1 MAEMLLINPKTRGRR
16 KARRSNPIGA
26 KRTRRASA
34 RRRNPIAAV
43 SRRVMYR
50 RRRNPIGLA
59 RRRVMRRRRNP
70 IGMGRMGMGSVIG
83 MVREGIMSGVGAVA
97 FGVVHGQIQKFLP
110 AALRVVPGKIGA
122 GDAVKA
128 LITVV
133 VGQAL
138 SGATRGWSK
147 KAAAAS
153 LTVQMHDLV
162 KGFVPAAL
170 PLGGLGY
177 ASPAGIAMST
187 NRVGPIRRGMN
198 AYTGGTPLLSAY
210 TSGGSQLLNG
220 ARSREGVTTIR

>member
-1 MAEMLLINPKTRGRR
+1 MAEMLLINPRRR
-16 KARRSNPIGA
+16 KARKVTT
-26 KRTRRASA
+26 KRRARRASSA
-34 RRRNPIAAV
+34 RRRRNPIAAV
-43 SRRVMYR
+43 ARYTR
-50 RRRNPIGLA
+50 RRRNPIGLMK
-59 RRRVMRRRRNP
+59 RRVMRRRRNP
-70 IGMGRMGMGSVIG
+70 IGMGRMGMGSVVS
-83 MVREGIMSGVGAVA
+83 MVREGLMSGVGAVA

-133 VGQAL
+133 LGQAL
-138 SGATRGWSK
+138 SGVTRGYSK

-170 PLGGLGY
+170 PLGF
-177 ASPAGIAMST
+177 ASPAGVAMGT

-210 TSGGSQLLNG
+210 TGGSQLLSG
-220 ARSREGVTTIR
+220 ARSREGVTAVR

>member
-1 MAEMLLINPKTRGRR
+1 MAEMLLINPRRR
-16 KARRSNPIGA
+16 KARKATA
-26 KRTRRASA
+26 KRRVRRASSA

-43 SRRVMYR
+43 SRRVM

-59 RRRVMRRRRNP
+59 RRVMRRRRNP
-70 IGMGRMGMGSVIG
+70 IGMGRLGMSSVVG
-83 MVREGIMSGVGAVA
+83 MVREGLMSGVGAVA

-133 VGQAL
+133 LGQAL
-138 SGATRGWSK
+138 SGVTRGYSK

-177 ASPAGIAMST
+177 ASPAGVAMGT

-210 TSGGSQLLNG
+210 TGGSQLLNG
-220 ARSREGVTTIR
+220 ARSREGVTAVR

>member
-1 MAEMLLINPKTRGRR
+1 MAEMLLINPRRR
-16 KARRSNPIGA
+16 KARKTTAKRRDRRASTARRSNPI
-26 KRTRRASA
+26 
-34 RRRNPIAAV
+34 AAV
-43 SRRVMYR
+43 ARRVM
-50 RRRNPIGLA
+50 RRRNPIGMMQ
-59 RRRVMRRRRNP
+59 RRVMRRRRNP
-70 IGMGRMGMGSVIG
+70 IGMGRVGMGSVVS
-83 MVREGIMSGVGAVA
+83 MVREGLMSGVGAVA

-133 VGQAL
+133 LGQAL
-138 SGATRGWSK
+138 SGVTRGYSK

-162 KGFVPAAL
+162 KGFVPSAL

-177 ASPAGIAMST
+177 ASPAGISMGT

-210 TSGGSQLLNG
+210 TSGSSQLLNG
-220 ARSREGVTTIR
+220 ARSREGVTAIR

>member
-1 MAEMLLINPKTRGRR
+1 MAEMLLINPRRR
-16 KARRSNPIGA
+16 KARKAAS
-26 KRTRRASA
+26 KRRVRRASTA

-43 SRRVMYR
+43 ARYPR
-50 RRRNPIGLA
+50 RRRNPIGMMK
-59 RRRVMRRRRNP
+59 RRVMRRRRNP

-133 VGQAL
+133 LGQAL
-138 SGATRGWSK
+138 SGATRGYSK

>member
-1 MAEMLLINPKTRGRR
+1 MAEMLLINPRRR
-16 KARRSNPIGA
+16 KARKATA
-26 KRTRRASA
+26 KRRIRRAA
-34 RRRNPIAAV
+34 PARRRRNPISAV
-43 SRRVMYR
+43 ARRVM

-59 RRRVMRRRRNP
+59 RRVMRRRRNP
-70 IGMGRMGMGSVIG
+70 IGIGRLGMGSIVG
-83 MVREGIMSGVGAVA
+83 MVREGLMSGVGAVA

-133 VGQAL
+133 LGQAL
-138 SGATRGWSK
+138 SGVTRGYSK

-170 PLGGLGY
+170 PLGGVGGLGF
-177 ASPAGIAMST
+177 ASPAGVAMGT

-210 TSGGSQLLNG
+210 TGGSQLLNG
-220 ARSREGVTTIR
+220 ARSREGVTAIR

>member
-1 MAEMLLINPKTRGRR
+1 MAEMLLINPRRR
-16 KARRSNPIGA
+16 KAARKATSKRRV
-26 KRTRRASA
+26 RRASTA
-34 RRRNPIAAV
+34 RRRRNPIAAV
-43 SRRVMYR
+43 ARRVMYR
-50 RRRNPIGLA
+50 RRRNPIGLMK
-59 RRRVMRRRRNP
+59 RRVMRRRRNP
-70 IGMGRMGMGSVIG
+70 IGMGRMGMGSVVS
-83 MVREGIMSGVGAVA
+83 MVREGLMSGVGAVA

-133 VGQAL
+133 LGQAL
-138 SGATRGWSK
+138 SGVTRGYSK

-177 ASPAGIAMST
+177 ASPAGIAMGT

-210 TSGGSQLLNG
+210 TSGNSQLLNG
-220 ARSREGVTTIR
+220 ARSREGVTAIR

>member
-1 MAEMLLINPKTRGRR
+1 MAEMLLINPRRR
-16 KARRSNPIGA
+16 KARKATA
-26 KRTRRASA
+26 KRRVRRASTA

-43 SRRVMYR
+43 ARYTR
-50 RRRNPIGLA
+50 RRRNPIGMMK
-59 RRRVMRRRRNP
+59 RRVMRRRRNP
-70 IGMGRMGMGSVIG
+70 IGMGRLGMGSIVG
-83 MVREGIMSGVGAVA
+83 MVREGLMSGVGAVA

-110 AALRVVPGKIGA
+110 AALKVVPGKIGA

-133 VGQAL
+133 LGQAL
-138 SGATRGWSK
+138 SGVTRGYSK

-170 PLGGLGY
+170 PLGGLGF
-177 ASPAGIAMST
+177 ASPAGIAMGT

-210 TSGGSQLLNG
+210 TSGASQLLNG
-220 ARSREGVTTIR
+220 ARNREGVTSIR

>member
-1 MAEMLLINPKTRGRR
+1 MAEMLLINPRRR
-16 KARRSNPIGA
+16 KARKATS
-26 KRTRRASA
+26 KRRVRRASTA
-34 RRRNPIAAV
+34 RRRRNPIAAV
-43 SRRVMYR
+43 ARYAR
-50 RRRNPIGLA
+50 RRRNPIGLMK
-59 RRRVMRRRRNP
+59 RRVMRRRRNP
-70 IGMGRMGMGSVIG
+70 IGMGRMGMGSIVG

-133 VGQAL
+133 LGQAL
-138 SGATRGWSK
+138 SGATRGYSK

-162 KGFVPAAL
+162 KGFVPASL

-198 AYTGGTPLLSAY
+198 AYTQGTPLLNAY
-210 TSGGSQLLNG
+210 TSGSSQLLNG

>member
-34 RRRNPIAAV
+34 RRRNPVAAV
-43 SRRVMYR
+43 ARYA
-50 RRRNPIGLA
+50 RRRNPIGMMK
-59 RRRVMRRRRNP
+59 RRVMRRRRNP
-70 IGMGRMGMGSVIG
+70 IAMGGRMGMSSVVG
-83 MVREGIMSGVGAVA
+83 MIREGVMSGVGAVA

-110 AALRVVPGKIGA
+110 ANLRVVPGKIGA
-122 GDAVKA
+122 GDAIKA

-133 VGQAL
+133 LGHAL
-138 SGATRGWSK
+138 SGATRGYSK

-162 KGFVPAAL
+162 KGFVPASL
-170 PLGGLGY
+170 PLGGLGFM
-177 ASPAGIAMST
+177 SPAGISMGT

-198 AYTGGTPLLSAY
+198 AYTAGTPLLNAY
-210 TSGGSQLLNG
+210 TSGPSQLLNG

>member
-1 MAEMLLINPKTRGRR
+1 MAEMLLINPRRR
-16 KARRSNPIGA
+16 KARKTTA
-26 KRTRRASA
+26 KRRVPRASTA
-34 RRRNPIAAV
+34 RRRRNPIAAV
-43 SRRVMYR
+43 ARYTR
-50 RRRNPIGLA
+50 RRRNPIGMMK
-59 RRRVMRRRRNP
+59 RRVMRRRRNP
-70 IGMGRMGMGSVIG
+70 IGMGRVGMGSVVS
-83 MVREGIMSGVGAVA
+83 MVREGLMSGVGAVA

-133 VGQAL
+133 LGQAL
-138 SGATRGWSK
+138 SGVTRGYSK

-177 ASPAGIAMST
+177 ASPAGISMGT

-220 ARSREGVTTIR
+220 ARSREGVTAVR

>member
-1 MAEMLLINPKTRGRR
+1 MAEMLLINPRRR
-16 KARRSNPIGA
+16 KARKTTA
-26 KRTRRASA
+26 KRRVRRASTA
-34 RRRNPIAAV
+34 RRRRNPIAAV
-43 SRRVMYR
+43 ARYTR
-50 RRRNPIGLA
+50 RRRNPIGLMK
-59 RRRVMRRRRNP
+59 RRVMRRRRNP
-70 IGMGRMGMGSVIG
+70 IGMGGRLGMSSVIG
-83 MVREGIMSGVGAVA
+83 MVREGLMSGVGAVA
-97 FGVVHGQIQKFLP
+97 FGVVHGQIAKFLP

-133 VGQAL
+133 LGQAL
-138 SGATRGWSK
+138 SGVTRGYSK

-177 ASPAGIAMST
+177 ASPAGIAMGT

-198 AYTGGTPLLSAY
+198 AYTAGTPLLSAY
-210 TSGGSQLLNG
+210 TSGGSPLLSG
-220 ARSREGVTTIR
+220 ARSREGITAVR

>member
-1 MAEMLLINPKTRGRR
+1 MAEMLLINPRRR
-16 KARRSNPIGA
+16 KARKTTAKRRDRRASTARRSNPI
-26 KRTRRASA
+26 
-34 RRRNPIAAV
+34 AAV
-43 SRRVMYR
+43 ARRVM
-50 RRRNPIGLA
+50 RRRNPIGMMQ
-59 RRRVMRRRRNP
+59 RRVMRRRRNP
-70 IGMGRMGMGSVIG
+70 IGMGRVGMGSVVS
-83 MVREGIMSGVGAVA
+83 MVREGLMSGVGAVA

-133 VGQAL
+133 LGQAL
-138 SGATRGWSK
+138 SGVTRGYSK

-177 ASPAGIAMST
+177 ASPAGISMGT

-210 TSGGSQLLNG
+210 TSGSSQLLNG
-220 ARSREGVTTIR
+220 ARSREGVTAVR

>member
-1 MAEMLLINPKTRGRR
+1 MAEMLLINPRRR
-16 KARRSNPIGA
+16 KAARKATSKRRV
-26 KRTRRASA
+26 RRASTA
-34 RRRNPIAAV
+34 RRRRNPIAAV
-43 SRRVMYR
+43 ARYTR
-50 RRRNPIGLA
+50 RRRNPIGLMK
-59 RRRVMRRRRNP
+59 RRVMRRRRNP
-70 IGMGRMGMGSVIG
+70 IGMGRMGVGSVVS
-83 MVREGIMSGVGAVA
+83 MVREGLMSGVGAVA

-110 AALRVVPGKIGA
+110 AALRVVPGRIGA

-133 VGQAL
+133 LGQAL
-138 SGATRGWSK
+138 SGVTRGYSK

-177 ASPAGIAMST
+177 ASPAGIAMGT

-220 ARSREGVTTIR
+220 ARSREGVTAIR

>member
-1 MAEMLLINPKTRGRR
+1 MAEMLLINPRRR
-16 KARRSNPIGA
+16 KARKTTA
-26 KRTRRASA
+26 KRRVRRASTA
-34 RRRNPIAAV
+34 RRRRNPIAAV
-43 SRRVMYR
+43 ARRVMYR
-50 RRRNPIGLA
+50 RRRNPIGLMK
-59 RRRVMRRRRNP
+59 RRVMRRRRNP
-70 IGMGRMGMGSVIG
+70 IGMGRVGMGSVVS
-83 MVREGIMSGVGAVA
+83 MVREGLMSGVGAVA

-133 VGQAL
+133 LGQAL
-138 SGATRGWSK
+138 SGVTRGYSK

-177 ASPAGIAMST
+177 ASPAGISMGT

-220 ARSREGVTTIR
+220 ARSREGVTAVR

>member
-1 MAEMLLINPKTRGRR
+1 
-16 KARRSNPIGA
+16 
-26 KRTRRASA
+26 
-34 RRRNPIAAV
+34 
-43 SRRVMYR
+43 
-50 RRRNPIGLA
+50 
-59 RRRVMRRRRNP
+59 
-70 IGMGRMGMGSVIG
+70 
-83 MVREGIMSGVGAVA
+83 MSGVGAVA

-133 VGQAL
+133 LGQAL
-138 SGATRGWSK
+138 SGVTRGSSK

-162 KGFVPAAL
+162 KGFVPSAL

-177 ASPAGIAMST
+177 ASPAGISMGT

-210 TSGGSQLLNG
+210 TSGSSQLLNG
-220 ARSREGVTTIR
+220 ARSREGVTAIR

>member
-26 KRTRRASA
+26 RKARRTSA
-34 RRRNPIAAV
+34 RRRRNPIAAMT
-43 SRRVMYR
+43 RRVM
-50 RRRNPIGLA
+50 RRRNPIGMMK
-59 RRRVMRRRRNP
+59 RRVMRRRRNP
-70 IGMGRMGMGSVIG
+70 IGMGRLGMASVVG
-83 MVREGIMSGVGAVA
+83 MVREGLMSGVGAVA

-110 AALRVVPGKIGA
+110 AALRVVPGRIGA

-133 VGQAL
+133 LGHAL
-138 SGATRGWSK
+138 SGVTRGYSK

-177 ASPAGIAMST
+177 MSPAGVAMGT

-198 AYTGGTPLLSAY
+198 AYTQGTPLLSAY
-210 TSGGSQLLNG
+210 TSGGTQLLNG
-220 ARSREGVTTIR
+220 ARSREAVTTIR

>member
-1 MAEMLLINPKTRGRR
+1 MAEMLLINPRRR
-16 KARRSNPIGA
+16 KARKTTAKRRDRRASTARRSNPI
-26 KRTRRASA
+26 
-34 RRRNPIAAV
+34 AAV
-43 SRRVMYR
+43 ARRVM
-50 RRRNPIGLA
+50 RRRNPIGMMQ
-59 RRRVMRRRRNP
+59 RRVMRRRRNP
-70 IGMGRMGMGSVIG
+70 IGMGRVGMGSVVS
-83 MVREGIMSGVGAVA
+83 MVREGLMSGVGAVA

-133 VGQAL
+133 LGQAL
-138 SGATRGWSK
+138 SGVTRGYSK

-177 ASPAGIAMST
+177 ASPAGISMGT

-210 TSGGSQLLNG
+210 TSGSSQLLNG
-220 ARSREGVTTIR
+220 ARSREGVTAIR

>member
-1 MAEMLLINPKTRGRR
+1 MAEMLLINPRRR
-16 KARRSNPIGA
+16 KARKATA
-26 KRTRRASA
+26 KRRVRRASTA
-34 RRRNPIAAV
+34 RRRRNPIAAV
-43 SRRVMYR
+43 ARYTR
-50 RRRNPIGLA
+50 RRRNPIGVMK
-59 RRRVMRRRRNP
+59 RRVMRRRRNP
-70 IGMGRMGMGSVIG
+70 IGMGRMGMGSVVG
-83 MVREGIMSGVGAVA
+83 MIREGLMSGVGAVA

-110 AALRVVPGKIGA
+110 ATLRVVPGKIGA

-133 VGQAL
+133 LGQAL
-138 SGATRGWSK
+138 SGVTRGYSK

-198 AYTGGTPLLSAY
+198 AYTGGSTPLLSAY
-210 TSGGSQLLNG
+210 TGGSPLLNG

>member
-1 MAEMLLINPKTRGRR
+1 MAEMLLINPRRR
-16 KARRSNPIGA
+16 KARKTTA
-26 KRTRRASA
+26 KRRVRRASTA
-34 RRRNPIAAV
+34 RRRRNPIAAV
-43 SRRVMYR
+43 ARRVMYR
-50 RRRNPIGLA
+50 RRRNPIGLMK
-59 RRRVMRRRRNP
+59 RRVMRRRRNP
-70 IGMGRMGMGSVIG
+70 IGMGRVGMGSVVS
-83 MVREGIMSGVGAVA
+83 MVREGLMSGVGAVA

-110 AALRVVPGKIGA
+110 AALRVVPGRIGA

-133 VGQAL
+133 LGQAL
-138 SGATRGWSK
+138 SGVTRGYSK

-177 ASPAGIAMST
+177 ASPAGISMGT

-220 ARSREGVTTIR
+220 ARSREGVTAVR